1 MTPQNNQISD
11 TATQRLY
18 GRSKGAPLRQR
29 PQRLMAELYPQLAV
43 DCTQPVDPDALFG
56 RPLAGLWLEIGF
68 GKGEHL
74 IANALANPDI
84 GHIGCEP
91 FLNGMAACVGQIEDT
106 GVGNVRLYHGNALDV
121 VAQLPD
127 ASVARLFILHPDPWP
142 KFRHAKRR
150 VINDDRLAMFVRVMQ
165 PGSELRIGTDHPGY
179 LAHALEVMQRQPD
192 FSWLAEAPQDWSV
205 RPADWPE
212 TRYEQWALSE
222 GRPVWYLRFLRTDC
236 A

>member
-1 MTPQNNQISD
+1 VTTQTSD

-43 DCTQPVDPDALFG
+43 DCMHAIDPAALFD
-56 RPLAGLWLEIGF
+56 RPMKALWLEIGF

-74 IANALANPDI
+74 VANALANPDI

-106 GVGNVRLYHGNALDV
+106 GVTNVRLYHGNALDV

-127 ASVARLFILHPDPWP
+127 TSVARLFILHPDPWP

-150 VINDDRLAMFVRVMQ
+150 VVNDDRLAMFARIM
-165 PGSELRIGTDHPGY
+165 PSGGALRIGTDDPTY
-179 LAHALEVMQRQPD
+179 LAHTLMVMGRQPEFMWQAD
-192 FSWLAEAPQDWSV
+192 SAADWSV

-222 GRPVWYLRFLRTDC
+222 GRPVWYLRYLRK
-236 A
+236 